1 MELTTECYLVMKV
14 LLQNYRL
21 LVNYVPG
28 LSVLSVA
35 FEALR
40 HWIQWSVLMHLAMY
54 LWVTIQLCGLYLQTS
69 VCFSLYPCKNKTEHS
84 SSILSIL
91 TNTREI
97 HRSKFVRGTKCC
109 NRYPIKLSVQ
119 GFRAITFSSIIRT

>member
-40 HWIQWSVLMHLAMY
+40 H
-54 LWVTIQLCGLYLQTS
+54 
-69 VCFSLYPCKNKTEHS
+69 
-84 SSILSIL
+84 
-91 TNTREI
+91 
-97 HRSKFVRGTKCC
+97 
-109 NRYPIKLSVQ
+109 
-119 GFRAITFSSIIRT
+119 